1 MKSILPLL
9 VPTTPPST
17 DRDDTTETAAQTF
30 GAMLAGMMAVKAV
43 KAVKTGETDET
54 GGAGDVGAA
63 CGRPIEPPSHRAAEP
78 VTPAKAGAS
87 QRAAESPSLALAAAL
102 TLMPPTIAKIVTGQ
116 ESKPAD
122 SDAGTT
128 APQPR
133 DGTAP
138 PAAAPVT
145 ATVPVASAK
154 PAVPMTPVIP
164 AGLPTQEVVP
174 GDAKITMPDAA
185 ELGEN
190 VVVEKLDVMQDAER
204 GTRNA
209 RLAVTDPR
217 ATATPPGADVRVD
230 RSTGTPGSGSLTRP
244 PASQHARVESASS
257 PPTAPARADVLPP
270 AQVSGKAQAQSQTQ
284 SQNGSMDH
292 KDHQDKPTAAAEPV
306 TSAKA
311 GASQRARHPRE
322 SGGEPP
328 GLQLSA
334 FSPQL
339 PTPAVQPSSRPAA
352 ESPSSRPADFMPDLT
367 PATGT
372 DRVSLRLGDDGTRLQ
387 VTVRGDTVHA
397 RIVAPDA
404 AVAQALTGDV
414 QEMQRALGDKGFGD
428 AKIVVNQN
436 SVGSL
441 DGSAGRRFTPDNPDS
456 GDADRRNGHQA
467 DRSQDQQHR
476 SAHQHRSRRERE
488 RRDG

>member
-1 MKSILPLL
+1 VKSILPLL

-30 GAMLAGMMAVKAV
+30 GAMLAGMMAVKVDKVV
-43 KAVKTGETDET
+43 KADGADEADEAGRADKT
-54 GGAGDVGAA
+54 GGAGEAVKAGGTDEAGRTDQVDAA
-63 CGRPIEPPSHRAAEP
+63 VPSVTTAAAEANRQAAEP
-78 VTPAKAGAS
+78 
-87 QRAAESPSLALAAAL
+87 PSLALAAAL

-122 SDAGTT
+122 SGAGTT

-133 DGTAP
+133 DGAAP

-145 ATVPVASAK
+145 ASVPVASAK
-154 PAVPMTPVIP
+154 PTVPMTPVIP
-164 AGLPTQEVVP
+164 AGLPTQDGVP
-174 GDAKITMPDAA
+174 GDVKIAMPDAA

-209 RLAVTDPR
+209 RPAVTDPR
-217 ATATPPGADVRVD
+217 AAATPPGADVRVD
-230 RSTGTPGSGSLTRP
+230 GPTGTPGSGSLTRP

-270 AQVSGKAQAQSQTQ
+270 AQVSDKAQAQSQAQ

-306 TSAKA
+306 TPAKA
-311 GASQRARHPRE
+311 GASI
-322 SGGEPP
+322 
-328 GLQLSA
+328 
-334 FSPQL
+334 
-339 PTPAVQPSSRPAA
+339 PTPAFGPQPPAPQMGAELPSRRAA
-352 ESPSSRPADFMPDLT
+352 ESPSSRAADFMPDLT

-441 DGSAGRRFTPDNPDS
+441 DGSAARRFTPDNPNS
-456 GDADRRNGHQA
+456 GDTDRRHGQQA